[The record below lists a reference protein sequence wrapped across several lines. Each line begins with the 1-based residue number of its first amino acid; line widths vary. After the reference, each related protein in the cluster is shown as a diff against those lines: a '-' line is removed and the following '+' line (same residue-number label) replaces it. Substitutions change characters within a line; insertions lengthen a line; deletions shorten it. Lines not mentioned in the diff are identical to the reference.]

1 MESTAA
7 EPTVADVPDR
17 GRFEITVDG
26 RRAGFAAYVRVPGL
40 IAFTHTKIDSAY
52 GGRGLGGQ
60 LVSDAL
66 TAARADGLAV
76 LPFCPFV
83 RGWIEKHPGELDLVP
98 AQYRE
103 QFGLPADA

>member
-1 MESTAA
+1 
-7 EPTVADVPDR
+7 
-17 GRFEITVDG
+17 
-26 RRAGFAAYVRVPGL
+26 
-40 IAFTHTKIDSAY
+40 
-52 GGRGLGGQ
+52 
-60 LVSDAL
+60 VSDAL